1 MTREAG
7 SHRLV
12 GMMNSVDE
20 AEYRKLIG
28 QLSIDE
34 LAILRTLEVE
44 DLRRLRSR
52 LHNMYGHR
60 SGVRGRIDNDIEVR
74 RSARKRELIEERL
87 EALLRIRRDRRM

>member
-12 GMMNSVDE
+12 GMMRGEDE
-20 AEYRKLIG
+20 REYREMIG
-28 QLSIDE
+28 RLSISE
-34 LAILRTLEVE
+34 LEILRTLEVE

-60 SGVRGRIDNDIEVR
+60 SGVRGRIDNDVEVR